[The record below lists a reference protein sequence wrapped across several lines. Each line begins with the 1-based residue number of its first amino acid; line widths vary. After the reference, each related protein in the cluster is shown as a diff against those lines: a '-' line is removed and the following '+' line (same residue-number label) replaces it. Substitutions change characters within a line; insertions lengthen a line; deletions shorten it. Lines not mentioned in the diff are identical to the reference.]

1 MLDRGIKGDKETIIN
16 TLLSRA
22 DDSKQAVDDSLASIR
37 GAISS
42 PTAKNALQ
50 QTYDDL
56 SKIAGLEDE
65 AGSVLNMLKKD
76 KYTLTE
82 LNKVKRILDDQYNL
96 YTKTGDPTAGM
107 KAKGLQNIRSTL
119 RKTIEDEAEAL

>member
-1 MLDRGIKGDKETIIN
+1 MLDRNIKGSKETIIN

-37 GAISS
+37 GAVSS
-42 PTAKNALQ
+42 PTARKALR
-50 QTYDDL
+50 QTYNDL

-65 AGSVLNMLKKD
+65 ARNVLNMLRKD
-76 KYTLTE
+76 KFTLTE

-96 YTKTGDPTAGM
+96 YTKTGDPTA
-107 KAKGLQNIRSTL
+107 
-119 RKTIEDEAEAL
+119 